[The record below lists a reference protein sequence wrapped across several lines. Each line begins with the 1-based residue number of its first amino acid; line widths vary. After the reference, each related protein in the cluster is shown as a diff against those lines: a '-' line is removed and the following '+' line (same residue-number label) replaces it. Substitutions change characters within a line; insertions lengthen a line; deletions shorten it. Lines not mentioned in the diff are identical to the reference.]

1 MILTIKD
8 DRKISEVQESFNTR
22 FPYLKLEFFKKMHGV
37 KELSPL
43 KGIIDSNKTIGQIRT
58 IHSDGFITVTP
69 KMTVA
74 ELEQEFGRIFGLS
87 AQVFRKSGKMWIE
100 TTVTDKWTL
109 EQQNSE
115 GEALTIEQKPA
126 RTDYTEW
133 ED

>member
-8 DRKISEVQESFNTR
+8 DRKISEVQESFNTS

-43 KGIIDSNKTIGQIRT
+43 KGMIDSDKTIGQIRT

-115 GEALTIEQKPA
+115 GEALTVEHKPT
-126 RTDYTEW
+126 RPDYTEW
-133 ED
+133 EN

>member
-8 DRKISEVQESFNTR
+8 DRKISEVQESFNTS

-43 KGIIDSNKTIGQIRT
+43 KGMIDSDRTIGQIRT

-115 GEALTIEQKPA
+115 GEALTVEQKPT
-126 RTDYTEW
+126 RPDYTEW

>member
-8 DRKISEVQESFNTR
+8 DRKISEVQESFNTS

-43 KGIIDSNKTIGQIRT
+43 KGMIDSDKTIGQIRT

-115 GEALTIEQKPA
+115 GEALTVEHKPMPP
-126 RTDYTEW
+126 DYTEG
-133 ED
+133 EN

>member
-8 DRKISEVQESFNTR
+8 DRKISEIQESFNTS

-37 KELSPL
+37 KELSPF
-43 KGIIDSNKTIGQIRT
+43 KGMVDSDKTIGQIRT
-58 IHSDGFITVTP
+58 IQNDGFITVTP

-74 ELEQEFGRIFGLS
+74 ELEQEFGKIFGLS

-115 GEALTIEQKPA
+115 GEALTVENKPT
-126 RTDYTEW
+126 RPNYSEW
-133 ED
+133 EN

>member
-8 DRKISEVQESFNTR
+8 DRKISEVQESFNTS

-43 KGIIDSNKTIGQIRT
+43 KGMIDSDRTIGQIRT

-115 GEALTIEQKPA
+115 GEALTVEQKPT
-126 RTDYTEW
+126 RPDYTEW
-133 ED
+133 EN

>member
-8 DRKISEVQESFNTR
+8 DRKISEVQESFNQKY
-22 FPYLKLEFFKKMHGV
+22 PYLKLEFFKKMHGV

-43 KGIIDSNKTIGQIRT
+43 KGIIDSEKTIGQIRT

-74 ELEQEFGRIFGLS
+74 ELEQEFGNLYGLS
-87 AQVFRKSGKMWIE
+87 VQVFRKSGKMWIE

-115 GEALTIEQKPA
+115 GEALTIDQKPSKP
-126 RTDYTEW
+126 DYSQW

>member
-8 DRKISEVQESFNTR
+8 DRKISEVQESFNTS

-43 KGIIDSNKTIGQIRT
+43 KGLIDSDRTIGQIRT
-58 IHSDGFITVTP
+58 IHSDGFITITP

-115 GEALTIEQKPA
+115 GEALTVEHKPT
-126 RTDYTEW
+126 RPDYTEW
-133 ED
+133 QD

>member
-8 DRKISEVQESFNTR
+8 DRKISEVQESFNTS

-43 KGIIDSNKTIGQIRT
+43 KGMIDSDKTIGQIRT

-115 GEALTIEQKPA
+115 GEALTVEHKPMPP
-126 RTDYTEW
+126 DYTEW
-133 ED
+133 EN

>member
-1 MILTIKD
+1 
-8 DRKISEVQESFNTR
+8 
-22 FPYLKLEFFKKMHGV
+22 MHGV

-115 GEALTIEQKPA
+115 GEALTIEQKPTH
-126 RTDYTEW
+126 TDYTGW

>member
-8 DRKISEVQESFNTR
+8 DRKISEVQESFNTS

-43 KGIIDSNKTIGQIRT
+43 KGMIDSDRTIGQIRT
-58 IHSDGFITVTP
+58 IHSDGFITITP

-115 GEALTIEQKPA
+115 GEALTVEHKPT
-126 RTDYTEW
+126 RPDYTEW
-133 ED
+133 QD